1 LETCFRTE
9 KGLRPQNEDSC
20 GVWKFSHAGLT
31 LLAVADGLGGHP
43 AGEIASAAAVEE
55 LSLTIERRLDRAS
68 NSDPEELYNA
78 LSEGFSRA
86 DNEVFSRGAR
96 VPAWRG
102 MGTTLVAALIDDK
115 GRGIIGNLGDSRA
128 YAVGS
133 QGVVR
138 LTVDHSRVMELVARG
153 MLAPEEADRHPM
165 KNIVTHIVGRPG
177 DIPDFYPVQ
186 MENGVLILCSDGLND
201 GLREK
206 EIERIALTTP
216 FPRLCRALVDE
227 ALRESR
233 DNVTV
238 VAAKRVV
245 VQGKN
250 QRIIFSNQ
258 GPR

>member
-1 LETCFRTE
+1 
-9 KGLRPQNEDSC
+9 
-20 GVWKFSHAGLT
+20 
-31 LLAVADGLGGHP
+31 
-43 AGEIASAAAVEE
+43 
-55 LSLTIERRLDRAS
+55 
-68 NSDPEELYNA
+68 
-78 LSEGFSRA
+78 
-86 DNEVFSRGAR
+86 
-96 VPAWRG
+96 
-102 MGTTLVAALIDDK
+102 
-115 GRGIIGNLGDSRA
+115 
-128 YAVGS
+128 
-133 QGVVR
+133 
-138 LTVDHSRVMELVARG
+138 
-153 MLAPEEADRHPM
+153 
-165 KNIVTHIVGRPG
+165 
-177 DIPDFYPVQ
+177 VQ